1 MRSILPSISFLLKTM
16 LFYLLVF
23 QVIRVG
29 FILMNTNLANDAG
42 WLNLIKACIYGIR
55 LDLSMTGYIM
65 VIPFIFFM
73 LSQWLSENKWLD
85 RILVFYHSLI
95 LTLIILIGIVDS
107 VLYHFWQQKL
117 NLYASS
123 FAKYPKELLAFSG
136 SIPFVSLSV
145 CTLFIV
151 LSIRFL
157 FTRTLQKVYPVAVH
171 IKWHNQLWATP
182 FKLGLLFL
190 CIRGSWGMAPIN
202 QSAAYFSSN
211 MFANHTAL
219 NTTWN
224 LLSGLVDG
232 GSPENTNPYSFISD
246 EEAKQLISELFETTG
261 KPIDI
266 LQTENPNILFIIL
279 EGWSAD
285 VVEAT
290 DGEKGITPYMQSWLK
305 HSLLFTNFYANG
317 NRTDKGLGAILSG
330 QPALPKSSIINRI
343 HKFNNL
349 PSLASSLKTKNYYT
363 HFFYGGEAD
372 FANMKAYL
380 INSGY
385 DHITQIHDFEKMI
398 APESWG
404 VHDNELFQKLSK
416 DIPAYPQPFFTT
428 VLTLSSHE
436 PYQVPHESAF
446 KGTDES
452 DRYRNA
458 VHFSDEALGKF
469 LQDAK
474 QQEWFNNTLIII
486 LSDHGHHL
494 PKNHAAFR
502 PEKFRIPFLITGG
515 ALKNEWHGKTI
526 RNIAQ
531 QTDIAPTLLQ
541 LCKINNPFNWG
552 RNFLDTV
559 NTGFVTYTYDDGI
572 GFVTSK
578 GTLVYDHIMKKTIF
592 SKDSVDEKMVLQ
604 ARAYEQLFYQE
615 YILR

>member
-1 MRSILPSISFLLKTM
+1 
-16 LFYLLVF
+16 
-23 QVIRVG
+23 
-29 FILMNTNLANDAG
+29 
-42 WLNLIKACIYGIR
+42 
-55 LDLSMTGYIM
+55 
-65 VIPFIFFM
+65 
-73 LSQWLSENKWLD
+73 
-85 RILVFYHSLI
+85 
-95 LTLIILIGIVDS
+95 
-107 VLYHFWQQKL
+107 
-117 NLYASS
+117 
-123 FAKYPKELLAFSG
+123 
-136 SIPFVSLSV
+136 
-145 CTLFIV
+145 
-151 LSIRFL
+151 
-157 FTRTLQKVYPVAVH
+157 
-171 IKWHNQLWATP
+171 
-182 FKLGLLFL
+182 
-190 CIRGSWGMAPIN
+190 
-202 QSAAYFSSN
+202 
-211 MFANHTAL
+211 
-219 NTTWN
+219 
-224 LLSGLVDG
+224 
-232 GSPENTNPYSFISD
+232 
-246 EEAKQLISELFETTG
+246 
-261 KPIDI
+261 
-266 LQTENPNILFIIL
+266 
-279 EGWSAD
+279 
-285 VVEAT
+285 
-290 DGEKGITPYMQSWLK
+290 
-305 HSLLFTNFYANG
+305 
-317 NRTDKGLGAILSG
+317 
-330 QPALPKSSIINRI
+330 
-343 HKFNNL
+343 
-349 PSLASSLKTKNYYT
+349 
-363 HFFYGGEAD
+363 
-372 FANMKAYL
+372 MKAYL